1 MAKKNKERLGLRAWL
16 ALLVFGL
23 IGQIAWVVEN
33 MYFNVFLYNTITG
46 DTSMIAAM
54 VAASSVVATVTTLV
68 VGALSDKIG
77 KRKGLIVGGY
87 LLWGL
92 SVMAFALV
100 SVSGLEKFMG
110 AAAAMQTAAVL
121 VIALDCVM
129 TFFGSS
135 ANDAAFNAWVT
146 DVTTEKNRGRVE
158 TVLAIM
164 PMVAMLLVFG
174 LLDGLTQTGQW
185 GKFFLIVG
193 GLTLAGGAL
202 GKFLIREPENLAKSE
217 ENYAASILYG
227 LRPGVIFANPELYLS
242 LLALAIFC
250 ASQQVYMPYLIIY
263 IQRYLGIENYAI
275 VLAIV
280 LVTASV
286 ISVLMGKVIDKKGK
300 LAVAAP
306 TVAVTFVGVMLMF
319 LTRSMVTVTIAGIV
333 MMGASM
339 VLTACMHGLIRDYT
353 PENKAGQFQG
363 IRILFQV
370 LLPAVTGP
378 YIGAAVIGSSGQTYE
393 DLGTIKQVPTPD
405 IFLFSGIVLLLIAV
419 PLFVLH
425 MRTKKTNPTPLRP
438 LFTPWG
444 EKLDRHLHT
453 WWSGIVRFVRLP
465 VVFVWYWE
473 NITTIKNKSKNHVS
487 FTKNQNH
494 DAVAARMRSGK
505 GTAGGW
511 QGLSLCQQGPSGA
524 VACGSLRNAKFDKRN
539 GRPLS
544 AVLAARNA
552 PGQCVRLD
560 ITQLG

>member
-1 MAKKNKERLGLRAWL
+1 MSKKNTNALGARTWL
-16 ALLVFGL
+16 ALLLFGL

-46 DTSMIAAM
+46 DTSMIATM

-68 VGALSDKIG
+68 VGAFSDKIG

-100 SVSGLEKFMG
+100 SVSGLEKLMG
-110 AAAAMQTAAVL
+110 AAAAMQTAAIL
-121 VIALDCVM
+121 VIVLDCVM

-135 ANDAAFNAWVT
+135 ANDASFNAWVT
-146 DVTTEKNRGRVE
+146 DITTEKNRGRVE

-202 GKFLIREPENLAKSE
+202 GKLLIRESKNLVKSE

-263 IQRYLGIENYAI
+263 IQRYLGIENYAL
-275 VLAIV
+275 VLALV

-300 LAVAAP
+300 LTIAAP
-306 TVAVTFVGVMLMF
+306 TVAVTFIGVLLMF
-319 LTRSMVTVTIAGIV
+319 LTRSMAAVTVAGIV

-339 VLTACMHGLIRDYT
+339 VLTACLHGLIRDYT

-378 YIGAAVIGSSGQTYE
+378 YIGAAVIGSCGQTYE
-393 DLGTIKQVPTPD
+393 ELGTVKQVPTPW
-405 IFLFSGIVLLLIAV
+405 IFLGAAAVLLL
-419 PLFVLH
+419 VLI
-425 MRTKKTNPTPLRP
+425 P
-438 LFTPWG
+438 
-444 EKLDRHLHT
+444 
-453 WWSGIVRFVRLP
+453 
-465 VVFVWYWE
+465 
-473 NITTIKNKSKNHVS
+473 ITMLKRRNT
-487 FTKNQNH
+487 
-494 DAVAARMRSGK
+494 DA
-505 GTAGGW
+505 
-511 QGLSLCQQGPSGA
+511 
-524 VACGSLRNAKFDKRN
+524 
-539 GRPLS
+539 
-544 AVLAARNA
+544 
-552 PGQCVRLD
+552 
-560 ITQLG
+560 